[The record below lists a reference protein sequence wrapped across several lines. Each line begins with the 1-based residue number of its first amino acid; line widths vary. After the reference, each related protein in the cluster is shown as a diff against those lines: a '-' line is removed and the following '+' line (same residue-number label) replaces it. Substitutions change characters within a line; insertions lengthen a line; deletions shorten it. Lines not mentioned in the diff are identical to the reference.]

1 MLNQASESEMPP
13 FQACQGKAAGSLSL
27 AGPQLDLLRLLSL
40 LKIKG
45 HLVSRDQSLAHL
57 KWSANSTDLVYA
69 QTSAE
74 LPGVKE
80 KKRIPGLPGS
90 LHSGWGGKMVVNGS
104 AKWGLELRSAFRVQ
118 QLLTGYLLGT
128 QASQCRE
135 KWRRWNVRWALGKM
149 IWVDEEHFR

>member
-1 MLNQASESEMPP
+1 MEATFCCLLCKSFLILQGDEGPLVRVDIMLNQASESEMPP
-13 FQACQGKAAGSLSL
+13 FQACQGKAAGILSL

-40 LKIKG
+40 LKIRG

-57 KWSANSTDLVYA
+57 KWSANIADLVYA

-90 LHSGWGGKMVVNGS
+90 LQSG
-104 AKWGLELRSAFRVQ
+104 
-118 QLLTGYLLGT
+118 
-128 QASQCRE
+128 
-135 KWRRWNVRWALGKM
+135 
-149 IWVDEEHFR
+149 